1 MDTMKISY
9 GRSSMLLVDT
19 TVIQFLGKSSTNIFK
34 ERFPE
39 ENCFDRY
46 NHRYDHENITDR

>member
-1 MDTMKISY
+1 
-9 GRSSMLLVDT
+9 LLVDT